1 LVKNVPGVNDF
12 EYADSTMELR
22 FYGCGTDQFELWDST
37 VIQMHR
43 YAGDSLTTIT
53 GGQPRL
59 YSSTFIYDNSV
70 NCFVGIS
77 EQSQEAS
84 IMVYPN
90 PTTGI
95 TTVDIEISLNTESR
109 IEIYNLSGSLVQS
122 EKFILTSG
130 DNKKKI
136 DISNLTNG
144 IYLLKV
150 SANNKY
156 KTIKVIK
163 H

>member
-1 LVKNVPGVNDF
+1 
-12 EYADSTMELR
+12 MEFR

-37 VIQMHR
+37 LIQMHR
-43 YAGDSLTTIT
+43 YTGDSLTTIS

-59 YSSTFIYDNSV
+59 YSSTFIYNNTV

-77 EQSQEAS
+77 ENTQEAS
-84 IMVYPN
+84 LIVYPN

-95 TTVDIEISLNTESR
+95 TTVDVEISLNTESK

-122 EKFILTSG
+122 EKLILTSG
-130 DNKKKI
+130 DTKKQI
-136 DISNLTNG
+136 DISKLTNG

-150 SANNKY
+150 SANNEY
-156 KTIKVIK
+156 KTIKVVK